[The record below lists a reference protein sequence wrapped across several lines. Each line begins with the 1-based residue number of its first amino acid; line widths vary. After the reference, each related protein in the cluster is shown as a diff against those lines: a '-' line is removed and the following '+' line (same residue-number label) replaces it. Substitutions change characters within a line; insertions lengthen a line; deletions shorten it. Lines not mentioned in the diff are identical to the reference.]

1 MYRKLPNGCWINFG
15 NMTAEATD
23 EQFQEFLALRGIDV
37 PIENIS
43 VSRGQNFQ
51 QMAVVSIPHEGRDS
65 ATMTLNRVVNAI
77 AGDLFMGRELRI
89 SCPAAS
95 SERNKGPRRERNP
108 RTKVYQQGFEE

>member
-1 MYRKLPNGCWINFG
+1 
-15 NMTAEATD
+15 MTAEATD

-51 QMAVVSIPHEGRDS
+51 QMAVVSIPKGLDS

-77 AGDLFMGRELRI
+77 DGDLFMGRELRI

-95 SERNKGPRRERNP
+95 SERDKGPRRERNP
-108 RTKVYQQGFEE
+108 RTKVYQQP